1 MDATT
6 ALSWLILLPL
16 VASPVIYL
24 AGRLSRKYSASKTSP
39 AYVLSTLALAMDLVP
54 LYFCWQAVSAGAKLT
69 LVFGQ
74 IALKFDGISLLMAV
88 VVLVLGLMVVIFSGQ
103 YMAGED
109 GEEKYYSLLVAMI
122 GTIIGLCC
130 SADLFNLWVWFE
142 AMAVTSYML
151 VAFYRQQADA
161 LEAGVK
167 YLVQSASGSVFVV
180 MGIALV
186 LSQTGTLD
194 LAAVHAG
201 AQASQAPLVLVA
213 ASGLFIVGF
222 GVKSALVPL
231 HTWLPDAHSQAPS
244 GISAMLSGIVIEAG
258 LVAMLRAVGALS
270 AVSQS
275 WGVIILVFGA
285 FNMIVGNL
293 MALRQTQVKR
303 LLAFSS
309 VSHMGYMLLGLGVAV
324 LGSGSLEGA
333 AGAFFHLINHALMK
347 GLAFLAAGVLLY
359 ALHVARGDHGPLV
372 IEDLSGAARR
382 YPVAA
387 FAFAVAVF
395 SLGGL
400 PPLAGFMSK
409 WQMFLA
415 GFQTHNLWVEALV
428 IFAAINSVLS
438 LGYYAPLVNRLYRHE
453 PGQIVLDGKAVS
465 WTMYVPLVLLA
476 LALVVL
482 GCMPQLAN
490 SLTYPAAHSLLALFG
505 K

>member
-6 ALSWLILLPL
+6 ALTWLILLPL
-16 VASPVIYL
+16 VASPIIYL
-24 AGRLSRKYSASKTSP
+24 AGRLSRQNGGKSSKLAHWMS
-39 AYVLSTLALAMDLVP
+39 VLALLVDLYP
-54 LYFCWQAVSAGAKLT
+54 LYLTWQAISAGTKLT
-69 LVFGQ
+69 LVVGQ
-74 IALKFDGISLLMAV
+74 IALKFDGISLVMTT
-88 VVLVLGLMVVIFSGQ
+88 VVLGLGLMVAVFSDQ
-103 YMAGED
+103 YMANED
-109 GEEKYYSLLVAMI
+109 GEEKYYGLLVAMI

-130 SADLFNLWVWFE
+130 AADLFNLWVWFE

-167 YLVQSASGSVFVV
+167 YLVQSASGSVLVV
-180 MGIALV
+180 TGIALV

-194 LAAVHAG
+194 LAAIQAG
-201 AQASQAPLVLVA
+201 AATSTNPLVLVA
-213 ASGLFIVGF
+213 ASALFIIGF

-258 LVAMLRAVGALS
+258 LVALLRTVGALS

-275 WGVIILVFGA
+275 WGTIILIFGA
-285 FNMIVGNL
+285 INMVLGNL
-293 MALRQTQVKR
+293 MALRQNQVKR

-309 VSHMGYMLLGLGVAV
+309 VSHMGYMLVGLGVA
-324 LGSGSLEGA
+324 LIGTGSVEGA
-333 AGAFFHLINHALMK
+333 AGAFFHLISHSLMK
-347 GLAFLAAGVLLY
+347 GLAFLAAGVFLY
-359 ALHVARGDHGPLV
+359 ALHIARDDHGPLV

-382 YPVAA
+382 YPIAA
-387 FAFAVAVF
+387 FAFSVAVF

-409 WQMFLA
+409 WQMFVA
-415 GFQTHNLWVEALV
+415 GFQTKITWVEVLV
-428 IFAAINSVLS
+428 IFAALNSVLS
-438 LGYYAPLVNRLYRHE
+438 LGYYAPLVNRIYRHE
-453 PGQIVLDGKAVS
+453 PGKLVLEGKPVA
-465 WTMYVPLVLLA
+465 WTMYLPLILMA

-482 GCMPQLAN
+482 GFMPQLVN
-490 SLTYPAAHSLLALFG
+490 SFTYPAAHSLLAIFG